1 MTTCSGDS
9 SRTSPDSVTLR
20 RLAILVSM
28 TSPDAARLAVRA
40 GIDTIILDGEH
51 GHPLGS
57 EVAAMAAAIHEA
69 GGRCLVRLAGN
80 QTHHIGPLLDNG
92 LDGFVLS
99 GVEDLGQMRRA
110 AMAAWYP
117 PRGNRSVNPFVP
129 AAGNPGDEAALV
141 AGADRL
147 ELWAMAETGSFLEGL
162 RSGLNDIAKEPWL
175 ANWTGLIVGPYDLAA
190 SMGYEA
196 SPDDARLAAAV
207 RDYVD
212 IATRAGLTAGL
223 FSRSPEVL
231 RRWRDCGVAVDFMI
245 VGYDRDIWYQ
255 ELRTRVEAVADVVSG
270 APEEPSD
277 S

>member
-1 MTTCSGDS
+1 MMACSGS
-9 SRTSPDSVTLR
+9 KSRTTPALLTPR
-20 RLAILVSM
+20 RLAVLVGM
-28 TSPDAARLAVRA
+28 ASPDTARLMIRA

-57 EVAAMAAAIHEA
+57 EAAAMAAAIHEA

-92 LDGFVLS
+92 LDGLVLS
-99 GVEDLGQMRRA
+99 GVEDLGQMRRS

-117 PRGNRSVNPFVP
+117 PRGSRSVNPFVP
-129 AAGNPGDEAALV
+129 AAGDPGDEAALV
-141 AGADRL
+141 AGADQL
-147 ELWAMAETGSFLEGL
+147 ELWAMAETGSFLEEL
-162 RSGLNDIAKEPWL
+162 RSGRDDVVKEPWL
-175 ANWTGLIVGPYDLAA
+175 ADWTGLIVGPYDLAA

-196 SPDDARLAAAV
+196 SPDDARLVAAV

-212 IATRAGLTAGL
+212 IAASAGLSSGI

-231 RRWRDCGVAVDFMI
+231 RRWLNRGVVVDFVI

-255 ELRTRVEAVADVVSG
+255 ELRARVAAVADLMSR
-270 APEEPSD
+270 AIETQ
-277 S
+277 

>member
-1 MTTCSGDS
+1 MTARPGDS
-9 SRTSPDSVTLR
+9 SRTSPDSVTPR

-40 GIDTIILDGEH
+40 GIDTVILDGEH

-69 GGRCLVRLAGN
+69 GGRCLIRLAGN

-92 LDGFVLS
+92 LDGLVLS
-99 GVEDLGQMRRA
+99 GVEDLGQMRHA

-117 PRGNRSVNPFVP
+117 PRGSRSVNPFVP
-129 AAGNPGDEAALV
+129 AAGSPGDEAALV
-141 AGADRL
+141 AGTDRL
-147 ELWAMAETGSFLEGL
+147 ELWAMAETESFLEGL
-162 RSGLNDIAKEPWL
+162 RSGRDDVGKEPWL

-196 SPDDARLAAAV
+196 SPDDARLVAAV

-212 IATRAGLTAGL
+212 IAARAGLASGL
-223 FSRSPEVL
+223 FSRSPEVH
-231 RRWRDCGVAVDFMI
+231 RRWRDCGVEVDFVI

-255 ELRTRVEAVADVVSG
+255 ELRARVEAVGDVVSD
-270 APEEPSD
+270 APEGHSD
-277 S
+277 W